1 MTEPEHAPDVVRRV
15 DSLPAGAM
23 PVDSMP
29 VDSMPVDPDV
39 EPQERLP
46 PLRLADVLQAGRGVV
61 VERWDV
67 LALISLGGALGSL
80 ARWWT
85 SVVWPS
91 GDARFPWATL
101 QVNVLGA
108 ALIGLLMVLVRRHG
122 TEGRYA
128 RPFLGAGVLGGYT
141 TFSTYTLDVHGLL
154 LQHRPLLAGAYL
166 LASLLLGLLAVW
178 LGVTIGRLLF
188 HAGDRHGRMRG

>member
-1 MTEPEHAPDVVRRV
+1 MTEPAV
-15 DSLPAGAM
+15 DAGAL
-23 PVDSMP
+23 
-29 VDSMPVDPDV
+29 PVDPDV

-46 PLRLADVLQAGRGVV
+46 PLRLADVARAVHRVV

-80 ARWWT
+80 ARWGT
-85 SVVWPS
+85 SELWPS

-122 TEGRYA
+122 SEGRYA

-141 TFSTYTLDVHGLL
+141 TFSTYALDVHGLL
-154 LQHRPLLAGAYL
+154 LAHRPLLAGLYL
-166 LASLLLGLLAVW
+166 LASPLLGLLAVW
-178 LGVTIGRLLF
+178 LGVTIGRLVVG
-188 HAGDRHGRMRG
+188 AGARQGRVPA

>member
-1 MTEPEHAPDVVRRV
+1 MTESAV
-15 DSLPAGAM
+15 DAAAL
-23 PVDSMP
+23 
-29 VDSMPVDPDV
+29 PVDPDV

-46 PLRLADVLQAGRGVV
+46 PLRLADVARAVRRVV
-61 VERWDV
+61 AERWDV

-85 SVVWPS
+85 SELWPG
-91 GDARFPWATL
+91 GDARFPWATV

-141 TFSTYTLDVHGLL
+141 TFSTYALDVHGLL
-154 LQHRPLLAGAYL
+154 LDHRPLLAGVYL
-166 LASLLLGLLAVW
+166 VASLVLGLLAVW
-178 LGVTIGRLLF
+178 VGVTIGRLLVRA
-188 HAGDRHGRMRG
+188 AGRRGRMPA